1 MFAHQ
6 NQCNIQLHLFATLL
20 TPTQYNMFSFSLATP
35 PVFLNYFHVF
45 ILDDIKTFYTFIYK
59 HLRLPI
65 QNNSEWALM
74 CKSRIITKVD
84 RHKNLLDYD
93 NKNGRKNAN
102 KEQVYNQKTFKRQ
115 KIDAWL
121 TNDFC

>member
-1 MFAHQ
+1 M
-6 NQCNIQLHLFATLL
+6 
-20 TPTQYNMFSFSLATP
+20 
-35 PVFLNYFHVF
+35 
-45 ILDDIKTFYTFIYK
+45 
-59 HLRLPI
+59 RLPI
-65 QNNSEWALM
+65 RNNSEWALM

-93 NKNGRKNAN
+93 NKKGRKNAN
-102 KEQVYNQKTFKRQ
+102 KEQVYSQKTFKRQ